1 MISSQAALWSVSQLK
16 NVQTMMS
23 YIIGVVSDKLLI
35 GNKDKRERLKERRNY
50 NKRNKESTVIIFL
63 VDKK

>member
-23 YIIGVVSDKLLI
+23 YIIGAVSDKLLI

>member
-50 NKRNKESTVIIFL
+50 NKRNKESTVTIFL